1 VTTPKLRVI
10 RRRDGKVRTDACA
23 QAALEPSTLSA
34 SQAAIAAE
42 CDALKA
48 MLLEKN
54 ADYGDSALHP
64 VRIFSK
70 ASAEEQI
77 LVRIDDKVNRIIQG
91 KAGGEDVTK
100 DLIGYFILLRVKRRL
115 DAADKEP

>member
-1 VTTPKLRVI
+1 MKLRKQ
-10 RRRDGKVRTDACA
+10 DGSVRTDACA
-23 QAALEPSTLSA
+23 KASTLRA

-54 ADYGDSALHP
+54 EAYGDSALYP
-64 VRIFSK
+64 VRIFSR

-91 KAGGEDVTK
+91 KVLGDDVTK
-100 DLIGYFILLRVKRRL
+100 DLIGYLILLRVQRRL
-115 DAADKEP
+115 ASAEVEP